1 MTIAGELAQFVTQTR
16 YEEIPPRVID
26 YSAMLVAS
34 TVASAAA
41 GSQIDSSSILRGLMF
56 QRGGTAESTVWFSEG
71 QRLPMAC
78 AARVNAL
85 MSDSAASD
93 DSDLRN
99 AVHAGTSA
107 VAAAIA
113 VAEKTGASGKEVLRA
128 IALGYD
134 VAGRINTGVVP
145 GLTYEK
151 GFHGCTIAIFG
162 AAASAGLLLK
172 LNPVQMTHALG
183 LAATSIGGLLAAA
196 NTSTARDHHAGLA
209 AMLGVE
215 AAQLAGMGF
224 TANET
229 LFEDPAGFFA
239 VYGLDAQASGRMAKV
254 VEKLGQEWQILT
266 HMAIKLVPGGHPHH
280 AIAEAAAQAA
290 RMADVPVSEI
300 SGIICSK
307 PGMKKMQGPR
317 HPANLID
324 MAHSPIY
331 FAAAGV
337 ADGGLTWAHAT
348 PEKISDP
355 RIQRLLDLVEAGEP
369 PTENLERYR
378 QGATVTVKTRD
389 GRSFS
394 STVFAPRGS
403 AINGIEWAD
412 IDEKLRALLPNAS
425 ISPSSIDSCVRI
437 VRDLR
442 EVNNI
447 RSLVELIS

>member
-1 MTIAGELAQFVTQTR
+1 MTIAGDLARFVTQTR
-16 YEEIPPRVID
+16 DQDIPHRVID

-41 GSQIDSSSILRGLMF
+41 GSQLQSSSIIRSLMLA
-56 QRGGTAESTVWFSEG
+56 RGGAAESTVWFSEG

-107 VAAAIA
+107 VAAAVA
-113 VAEKTGASGKEVLRA
+113 VAETTGASGKEVLRA
-128 IALGYD
+128 IALGCE
-134 VAGRINTGVVP
+134 VACRINTGVVP
-145 GLTYEK
+145 GLTYEN
-151 GFHGCTIAIFG
+151 GFHGCTVAIYG
-162 AAASAGLLLK
+162 AVTSAGVLLK
-172 LNPVQMTHALG
+172 LDAGQMTHALA

-224 TANET
+224 TAEET
-229 LFEDPAGFFA
+229 IFEHPAGFFA
-239 VYGLDAQASGRMAKV
+239 VYGLDAQASGRMAQV
-254 VEKLGQEWQILT
+254 VDKLGQEWQTLT

-290 RMADVPVSEI
+290 RMADVPASEI
-300 SGIICSK
+300 SAIICSK
-307 PGMKKMQGPR
+307 PGMKKMPGPR
-317 HPANLID
+317 HPENLID

-331 FAAAGV
+331 FAAAGA

-355 RIQRLLDLVEAGEP
+355 RIRSLLDLVQAGEP
-369 PTENLERYR
+369 PTENVERYQ

-403 AINGIEWAD
+403 AINGIEWTD
-412 IDEKLRALLPNAS
+412 IDEKLRALCPSADISPAS
-425 ISPSSIDSCVRI
+425 IESCVRI
-437 VRDLR
+437 VRDFR
-442 EVNNI
+442 EVSHV
-447 RSLVELIS
+447 RSLVELLG